1 MLFVC
6 YKRCSTC
13 RRAQQ
18 WLDAGGHE
26 YELREIDKDNPTEAE
41 LRAWRDL
48 AGVPV
53 KKMFNTSGILYKELG
68 LAKKLPSMSEDEMF
82 ALLATDGKMVKRPVL
97 VTGDKAF
104 FGFRQ
109 EEWEE
114 ALR

>member
-6 YKRCSTC
+6 YRKCSTC

-18 WLDAGGHE
+18 WLDARGAG
-26 YELREIDKDNPTEAE
+26 YTLREIDRDNPSEEE
-41 LRAWRDL
+41 LRAWREL
-48 AGVPV
+48 AGVSV
-53 KKMFNTSGILYKELG
+53 RRMFNTSGILYRELE

-97 VTGDKAF
+97 VLEDKAF
-104 FGFRQ
+104 FGFR
-109 EEWEE
+109 EAEWEE

>member
-6 YKRCSTC
+6 YKKCSTC
-13 RRAQQ
+13 RKAQQ
-18 WLDAGGHE
+18 WLDAEGVD
-26 YELREIDKDNPTEAE
+26 YALREIDRDNPSEEE

-53 KKMFNTSGILYKELG
+53 KKMFNTSGVLYRELG
-68 LAKKLPSMSEDEMF
+68 LAKKLPSMTEDEMF

-97 VTGDKAF
+97 VLEDRVF
-104 FGFRQ
+104 FGFRE
-109 EEWEE
+109 EEWAE